1 MKSFPPTI
9 ANRES
14 SRTEPYLPD
23 ILLVDDIPD
32 NLKFLSN
39 FLTDRNY
46 RVRKAVN
53 GKMALAAIQALPPDL
68 ILLDINMPDMTGY
81 EVCRYLKENPTTSS
95 IPIIFLSAASETI
108 DKVEGFRLGAVDYI
122 TKPFQLEEVLVRVQ
136 TQLTVREL
144 QKKSEEQNIQLQQAL
159 DNLKKA
165 QEHLVH
171 QEKMATLKKVVAGV
185 AHEVNNPLSFIFC
198 NTEPA
203 HQHIHNLLTILA
215 LYQQSCPQPPPE
227 VQALIEEID
236 VEFITTDLIQLV
248 KSMKT
253 GASRIHAVMAALKNF
268 THLDESGFKEI
279 NIHQNIE
286 AVLALLRYRLGARND
301 EFQIHVE
308 KDYGTLPPIYGYAE
322 QINQVLFNL
331 ILNAVE
337 AIECKYNRWQRQF
350 FQPQIKIWTEIRG
363 YESMVIGIQD
373 NGIGISLESQARLFE
388 PFFTTKP
395 AGQGLGLGLVTSRR
409 IIEEMHNGRLS
420 YVSSAEKGTQWVIE
434 LPLFKQGS
442 PS

>member
-1 MKSFPPTI
+1 MNSSSPTI
-9 ANRES
+9 VNRDS
-14 SRTEPYLPD
+14 SRTEPYVPD

-32 NLKFLSN
+32 NLRFLSN
-39 FLTDRNY
+39 FLADRNY

-53 GKMALAAIQALPPDL
+53 GKMALAAVQALPPDL

-236 VEFITTDLIQLV
+236 LEFVTTDLIQLM

-279 NIHQNIE
+279 DIHQNIE

-301 EFQIHVE
+301 EFQIQVE

-337 AIECKYNRWQRQF
+337 AIECKYNHWKRQF

>member
-1 MKSFPPTI
+1 MNSSSPTI
-9 ANRES
+9 VNRDS
-14 SRTEPYLPD
+14 SRTEPYVPD

-32 NLKFLSN
+32 NLRFLSN
-39 FLTDRNY
+39 FLADRNY

-53 GKMALAAIQALPPDL
+53 GKMALAAIQALHPDL

-279 NIHQNIE
+279 DIHQNIE

-301 EFQIHVE
+301 ELQIQVQ

-322 QINQVLFNL
+322 QINQVIFNL
-331 ILNAVE
+331 ILNAIE
-337 AIECKYNRWQRQF
+337 AIECKYNHWQRQF

-363 YESMVIGIQD
+363 HESMLIGIQD